1 MQYASVTGF
10 VRTILILL
18 LIYYGIKILTRLF
31 APFLIKFITKKAQQR
46 FGGQFDPFQKQQRQQ
61 KPNKEGDV
69 TIDKMPN
76 RQSSAKDVG
85 EYIDYEEID

>member
-10 VRTILILL
+10 IRTILILL

-46 FGGQFDPFQKQQRQQ
+46 FGGQFDPFQKQQHHQ

-76 RQSSAKDVG
+76 TQSATKDVG
-85 EYIDYEEID
+85 EYVDYEEID